1 MLGRGLVAKVAQHIF
16 AQAAGGIAIALH
28 LAEQTISILERP
40 RALLVVKR
48 LVGSVAAIDQKA
60 AHAKIVAIPQQ
71 MAAGRVAIA
80 TGATCLLVVGLD
92 ALGHV
97 VMNHVAHVGLVDT
110 HAKGIGGNHH
120 LNIVVDKGALAL
132 TTGVVAHAGMV
143 AANAN
148 AAGAQRLGKLACQRI
163 DRLAGRAIHDAAL
176 ARMRDHIVAHPR
188 GLGLVAHLLATKVE
202 VLAIETRHH
211 RRGVLQAEHLLNV
224 RAHTLGRRSGKG
236 CHDRALR
243 HGIDELANLQVGGA
257 EILAPLAHAVGLVNG
272 HERHADAAFGRSFLR
287 KDQKT
292 RLKQALGRHVHKLVA
307 ALARPLE
314 HGVLLGRGK
323 AGVEIAGSRTRREQ
337 RTGLVLHKRQ
347 QRTHH
352 KGDAGQHERGH
363 LVANGLAGARGHNTQ
378 RIATGKDRIDHA
390 VLSRTKRGV
399 AKIGAERVERHLLHA
414 IGHGFLTSKSSAA
427 DYTPPRGPV
436 PRGCRPRAMQ
446 SKANERGFLDTFLMS
461 VDNLPL

>member
-1 MLGRGLVAKVAQHIF
+1 MAACRVAITAG
-16 AQAAGGIAIALH
+16 AA
-28 LAEQTISILERP
+28 R
-40 RALLVVKR
+40 LLVV
-48 LVGSVAAIDQKA
+48 
-60 AHAKIVAIPQQ
+60 
-71 MAAGRVAIA
+71 
-80 TGATCLLVVGLD
+80 CLD

-97 VMNHVAHVGLVDT
+97 VVDHVAHVGLVDA
-110 HAKGIGGNHH
+110 HAKGVGGNHH
-120 LNIVVDKGALAL
+120 LNVVVDKGTLALAA
-132 TTGVVAHAGMV
+132 GVVAHAGMV
-143 AANAN
+143 ATHAN
-148 AAGAQRLGKLACQRI
+148 AAGAQCLGKLACQRI

-176 ARMRDHIVAHPR
+176 ARMCNHIVAHPG

-202 VLAIETRHH
+202 VLAIEARHH

-243 HGIDELANLQVGGA
+243 QGIDELANLQVGGA

-272 HERHADAAFGRSFLR
+272 HERHANAAVRRSFLR
-287 KDQKT
+287 KGQKT
-292 RLKQALGRHVHKLVA
+292 RLEQALGRHVHKLIA

-363 LVANGLAGARGHNTQ
+363 LVANGLAGARGHNAQ

-390 VLSRTKRGV
+390 VLSRAKRGV

-436 PRGCRPRAMQ
+436 PRRHRPRA
-446 SKANERGFLDTFLMS
+446 T
-461 VDNLPL
+461 

>member
-1 MLGRGLVAKVAQHIF
+1 
-16 AQAAGGIAIALH
+16 
-28 LAEQTISILERP
+28 
-40 RALLVVKR
+40 
-48 LVGSVAAIDQKA
+48 
-60 AHAKIVAIPQQ
+60 
-71 MAAGRVAIA
+71 
-80 TGATCLLVVGLD
+80 
-92 ALGHV
+92 
-97 VMNHVAHVGLVDT
+97 MNHVAHVGLVDT

-148 AAGAQRLGKLACQRI
+148 AAGAQRPGKLARQRI

-176 ARMRDHIVAHPR
+176 ARMRNHIVAHPG

-202 VLAIETRHH
+202 VLAIEARHH

-243 HGIDELANLQVGGA
+243 QGIDELANLQVGGA

-272 HERHADAAFGRSFLR
+272 HERHANAAVRRGLLR
-287 KDQKT
+287 KGQKT
-292 RLKQALGRHVHKLVA
+292 RLEQALGRHIHKLVA
-307 ALARPLE
+307 PLTSTLE

-323 AGVEIAGSRTRREQ
+323 ARVEIAGSRTRREQ

-390 VLSRTKRGV
+390 VLSRAKRGV
-399 AKIGAERVERHLLHA
+399 AKMGAERVERHLLHA
-414 IGHGFLTSKSSAA
+414 IGHGFLTFKSSAA

-436 PRGCRPRAMQ
+436 PRRHRPRA
-446 SKANERGFLDTFLMS
+446 T
-461 VDNLPL
+461 